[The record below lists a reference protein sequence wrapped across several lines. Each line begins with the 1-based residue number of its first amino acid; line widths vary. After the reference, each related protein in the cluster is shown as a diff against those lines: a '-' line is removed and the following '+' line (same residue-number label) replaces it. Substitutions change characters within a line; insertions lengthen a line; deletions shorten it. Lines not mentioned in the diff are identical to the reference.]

1 MGRRGNRIMILTKEQ
16 RIARLKRFGFNP
28 IHLFG
33 NVYLAKRKV
42 KSKIYTL
49 TIISDKPL
57 IF

>member
-1 MGRRGNRIMILTKEQ
+1 MILTKEQ